1 MSYDNV
7 NPVREEEIEIGDLV
21 KVKPDYA
28 LESERDAVGIVL
40 EIEYDYYSRFDDT
53 LGYHR
58 IWILWAGRRL
68 DPPIGSPPST
78 RKREID
84 AYLEARQT
92 SEPSNALMVISK
104 GRKR

>member
-40 EIEYDYYSRFDDT
+40 EIEYDYYSWDRDWET
-53 LGYHR
+53 L
-58 IWILWAGRRL
+58 
-68 DPPIGSPPST
+68 S
-78 RKREID
+78 
-84 AYLEARQT
+84 
-92 SEPSNALMVISK
+92 
-104 GRKR
+104 